1 MLKIE
6 PVSMGVVAYPEP
18 YYVPLPHVP
27 YSLGS
32 IYVVMQLTFYNR
44 LEVRLH
50 LAAGNVHYYSKGK
63 CSALFNYLP
72 CLVCEADNL
81 DLSVFYLIHFLR
93 SYQFKGRRLVAS
105 SLDEGVLLPDPFT
118 LKGLAEGDRDRGLLH
133 CKLDAPHFYTGLY
146 ELVLIQFLNNV
157 LVCANTARPYLRHI
171 CVAYGREAHVYG
183 AGACRPLEVIHWAKG
198 KGERKYPVLVVL
210 QDLLEVTALNTSKGQ
225 G

>member
-18 YYVPLPHVP
+18 YYIPLPHVP

-32 IYVVMQLTFYNR
+32 IYIVMQLTFYNR

-81 DLSVFYLIHFLR
+81 DLSVFYLIHLLG
-93 SYQFKGRRLVAS
+93 SYQFKGRRLVPS
-105 SLDEGVLLPDPFT
+105 SLNECVFFSDPFT
-118 LKGLAEGDRDRGLLH
+118 LKGLAERHRDRGLLH
-133 CKLDAPHFYTGLY
+133 GSLT
-146 ELVLIQFLNNV
+146 
-157 LVCANTARPYLRHI
+157 
-171 CVAYGREAHVYG
+171 
-183 AGACRPLEVIHWAKG
+183 
-198 KGERKYPVLVVL
+198 
-210 QDLLEVTALNTSKGQ
+210 
-225 G
+225 